1 MVDILDKEEEVLLT
15 KKGEPRKRKPKTK
28 NNYFTLE
35 TEEAILEYRNT
46 PNQLSGK
53 YQVDLCNL
61 TKEAVGVLEGMGVSV
76 RKKDDQPEKGF
87 FITAKS
93 VNYPITTIDIDGG
106 PVSGKVGNGSKGIAL
121 LKPYEYTFKGKKGV
135 GVGINKLIVTDLKV
149 YEGAEEEALGDVL

>member
-1 MVDILDKEEEVLLT
+1 MELKPVKVQAEIMWAFLD
-15 KKGEPRKRKPKTK
+15 
-28 NNYFTLE
+28 
-35 TEEAILEYRNT
+35 T

-93 VNYPITTIDIDGG
+93 VNYPITTIDMDGG
-106 PVSGKVGNGSKGIAL
+106 VINAKVGNGSKGIAL

-149 YEGAEEEALGDVL
+149 YEGAEQEPLGEVL